1 MPGLNGMGPQ
11 GAGPMTGRGRGY
23 CISYINPVAGSMP
36 GFNRGGGR
44 GRRRWHQ
51 AASLPWWAGCLL
63 SAAPAAIP
71 AVWRAFFPA
80 TGRQEEYEAAKEQV
94 KYLENTLEQ
103 ARKRVKELEEKE
115 QE

>member
-1 MPGLNGMGPQ
+1 MSH
-11 GAGPMTGRGRGY
+11 
-23 CISYINPVAGSMP
+23 ISPVAGSMF
-36 GFNRGGGR
+36 GVNRGGSR
-44 GRRRWHQ
+44 GQRRWYQ
-51 AASLPWWAGCLL
+51 AAGLPWWAGCLL

-71 AVWRAFFPA
+71 AVLRAFFPA
-80 TGRQEEYEAAKEQV
+80 GSRQEEYEATKEQV